1 MACNTP
7 THHHPDPNTCQDPAT
22 SRKTLPTCHAA
33 STRCARP
40 RQPATPPQHDAQ
52 EPRHTTL
59 NAARK
64 APAATD
70 PHATPTRRAT
80 SHHMPSHH
88 HTKTLPPPTRHVAPM
103 WRATPR
109 RPITTLTPSTPSALP
124 PPYQ

>member
-7 THHHPDPNTCQDPAT
+7 THHHPDPTHA
-22 SRKTLPTCHAA
+22 KTLPHH
-33 STRCARP
+33 ARP
-40 RQPATPPQHDAQ
+40 CQPATPPQHDAQ
-52 EPRHTTL
+52 DPANPPRRLNTTHKTPPHHL